1 MPSSDSGTGGS
12 ERLLTAEQ
20 LAYLKGVDSPTVA
33 NAIEAFKVR
42 DRCEGFIG
50 GMVRDLS
57 PELGVMVGYALTV
70 TMTSRPGPVASRDGY
85 WRMWETLERAP
96 KPAVVVVQ
104 DVSGAPSR
112 CAFWG
117 EVMATLATRLGAV
130 GVVADAG
137 VRDLPEVRA
146 MGLHYFA
153 PHPVVS
159 HGNFEIVDV
168 SKPVT
173 IDGQV
178 VQSGDLLHGDENG
191 IVVVPHELV
200 ASLPAEVESVRA
212 RERRLIEHIKSPAF
226 TLASLREMQGY

>member
-1 MPSSDSGTGGS
+1 MLSTDSGAAGS
-12 ERLLTAEQ
+12 ERLLTTEQ
-20 LAYLKGVDSPTVA
+20 LAYLKGVDSPTIA

-50 GMVRDLS
+50 GTIRDLS
-57 PELGVMVGYALTV
+57 PALGVMVGYALTV

-85 WRMWETLERAP
+85 WRMWEALEQAP
-96 KPAVVVVQ
+96 KPAAVVVQ

-112 CAFWG
+112 CAYWG

-153 PHPVVS
+153 PYAVVS

-168 SKPVT
+168 GQPVT
-173 IDGQV
+173 IDAQV
-178 VQSGDLLHGDENG
+178 VQRGDLLHGDENG
-191 IVVVPHELV
+191 IVVVPHALV
-200 ASLPAEVESVRA
+200 ARLPAEVENVRT
-212 RERRLIEHIKSPAF
+212 RERRLMEHIKSPAF
-226 TLASLREMQGY
+226 TLASLRQMQGY